1 VLTACRPYGCGG
13 DGWQIQ
19 SGTGIIRAVSQET
32 APICKH
38 KRDARSETNISLGGE
53 KMTTA
58 LWIMISILMFWL
70 GYKTGSISLVKAMLT
85 ELQKQTKE
93 SARLVVSELM
103 TDEKFKKSFEQISQN
118 VQEHLGVI
126 NAEINKHKGV

>member
-1 VLTACRPYGCGG
+1 
-13 DGWQIQ
+13 
-19 SGTGIIRAVSQET
+19 
-32 APICKH
+32 
-38 KRDARSETNISLGGE
+38 
-53 KMTTA
+53 MTTA
-58 LWIMISILMFWL
+58 LWITISVLMFWL

-118 VQEHLGVI
+118 VQEHLGAI